1 LSGELTHRHFDVFEV
16 PENPVMLSPG
26 LLAITFAYDREGNI
40 NRLSAPFEALVADIA
55 FARVAGGDVLDP
67 AFRACCVGAYQ
78 NGPTKHVV
86 ALDADGQLT
95 LSPTGQPTYLLLPYR
110 DRTFTIK
117 ELEGFRV
124 EFQRDESGA
133 VDTIIF
139 HQPNGTFLARRI
151 SV

>member
-1 LSGELTHRHFDVFEV
+1 MSSKCRRTRSCSRLICSR
-16 PENPVMLSPG
+16 SPSPMTER
-26 LLAITFAYDREGNI
+26 AISTAC
-40 NRLSAPFEALVADIA
+40 SPFETLVADIV

-67 AFRACCVGAYQ
+67 AFRASCVGMYQ
-78 NGPTKHVV
+78 NGPIKHVV

-95 LSPTGQPTYLLLPYR
+95 LSPTGRPTYRLVPYR
-110 DRTFTIK
+110 DCTFTIE

-124 EFQRDESGA
+124 EFQRDEAGA
-133 VDTIIF
+133 VDRIIF